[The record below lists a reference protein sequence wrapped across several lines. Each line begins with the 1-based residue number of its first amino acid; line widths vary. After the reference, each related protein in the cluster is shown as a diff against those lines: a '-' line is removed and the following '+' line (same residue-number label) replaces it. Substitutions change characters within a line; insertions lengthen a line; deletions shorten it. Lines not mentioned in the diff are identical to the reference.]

1 MAMGIVI
8 MIKSAYETLLLKG
21 RKMDKIE
28 SQVRQAI
35 IQGGIRSSNELSG
48 TTFYFITNKVDIDP
62 FNYPL
67 IFEMDG
73 RGRCIAADMRT
84 HLRGI
89 EIDGSSNEIQIR
101 RGTSAAQ
108 LGNAAILNAIWLD
121 DVQKLKLFSPL
132 PLILY
137 ASWIS
142 ESITR
147 KLGLDPATQ
156 LYLTTLFGWF
166 YYTRFEMKD
175 PVSIAK
181 QKFSI
186 QFVRALKLSDVI
198 VDDVMKRVGEAKFED
213 LYSLVKFIQQDNMN
227 VRLDKLQLKDIYAL
241 LQVGWFGGPNARE
254 QVDVSVEFPPVFIAM
269 VFEAVTNRSYSRS
282 PLAQIYQ
289 RYIRSFP
296 VDEFERDF
304 HILLRG

>member
-1 MAMGIVI
+1 
-8 MIKSAYETLLLKG
+8 
-21 RKMDKIE
+21 
-28 SQVRQAI
+28 
-35 IQGGIRSSNELSG
+35 
-48 TTFYFITNKVDIDP
+48 
-62 FNYPL
+62 
-67 IFEMDG
+67 
-73 RGRCIAADMRT
+73 
-84 HLRGI
+84 
-89 EIDGSSNEIQIR
+89 
-101 RGTSAAQ
+101 
-108 LGNAAILNAIWLD
+108 
-121 DVQKLKLFSPL
+121 
-132 PLILY
+132 
-137 ASWIS
+137 
-142 ESITR
+142 
-147 KLGLDPATQ
+147 
-156 LYLTTLFGWF
+156 
-166 YYTRFEMKD
+166 MKD

-186 QFVRALKLSDVI
+186 QFVRALKLSDAI

-241 LQVGWFGGPNARE
+241 LQVGWFGGSNARE

-289 RYIRSFP
+289 RYTRSFP